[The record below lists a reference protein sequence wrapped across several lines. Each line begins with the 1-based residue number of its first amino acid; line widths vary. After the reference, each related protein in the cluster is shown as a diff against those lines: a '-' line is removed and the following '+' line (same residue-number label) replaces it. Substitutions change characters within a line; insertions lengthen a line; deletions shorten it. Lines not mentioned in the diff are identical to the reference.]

1 MIACILDYC
10 VSVMVFDV
18 TATITS
24 EDKWLRI
31 PGILALL
38 IALVVLKPA
47 VDLEQTK
54 EFGMPVEIE
63 ELDKTYDSSFVDV
76 NDTSFNN
83 STLKNGSTIGVR
95 KSERLIPGLMKDEFE
110 YAPI

>member
-1 MIACILDYC
+1 

-18 TATITS
+18 TTTITS

-47 VDLEQTK
+47 VDLE
-54 EFGMPVEIE
+54 
-63 ELDKTYDSSFVDV
+63 
-76 NDTSFNN
+76 
-83 STLKNGSTIGVR
+83 
-95 KSERLIPGLMKDEFE
+95 
-110 YAPI
+110 